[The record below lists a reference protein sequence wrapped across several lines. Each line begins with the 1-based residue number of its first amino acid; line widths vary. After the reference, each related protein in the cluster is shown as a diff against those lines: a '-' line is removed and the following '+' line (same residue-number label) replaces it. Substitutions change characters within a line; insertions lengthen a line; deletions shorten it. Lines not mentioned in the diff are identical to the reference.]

1 MATCEANGL
10 NYVLDPTNF
19 EPAITERNSIRHDLK
34 MIDAGGSEANR
45 VSWYPG
51 VIVLFLTLSQ
61 SLPAIEKLLH
71 TAQIYCELGAKDLRS
86 LTVPYLRRAVSLLSD
101 WVAENDEKGLYR

>member
-1 MATCEANGL
+1 
-10 NYVLDPTNF
+10 
-19 EPAITERNSIRHDLK
+19 

-45 VSWYPG
+45 VSWYPE

-61 SLPAIEKLLH
+61 SSPAIEKLLD
-71 TAQIYCELGAKDLRS
+71 TAQTYWELGARDLQN

-101 WVAENDEKGLYR
+101 WVKENDEKGLSK